1 MSIFWKYINNRL
13 IWAKYYSYENWT
25 GLSWFYLFNYS
36 NLGLSDLD
44 PPELSVL

>member
-1 MSIFWKYINNRL
+1 MSIFWIYINNRL

-25 GLSWFYLFNYS
+25 GWFNLFNYS